1 MNPLVNYAIKIL
13 RKQGKKWGG
22 FFDGDAQNNHLSRIE
37 LIQNYRSLS
46 KSLKD
51 SLSEE
56 LYKMTGDS
64 PVFSRLEAIEHSKY
78 ENFWLYE
85 GLSGEKNIIAGLPFF
100 AVSLTWVERNFASIY
115 ILFDPMSDDVFSVC
129 EGSSAQCNS
138 KRIRL
143 KETNYMDLGF
153 TNRVL
158 PIMEKS
164 SVSFRIIGA
173 LELEM
178 AWLCSGK
185 AQIGCYSQVDLSP
198 GLRMMIK
205 EAGGTCFEIEY
216 EGTKLTLIGHK
227 RNLIQF
233 LEQTQIQ

>member
-1 MNPLVNYAIKIL
+1 MHPLVNYVTKIL

-22 FFDGDAQNNHLSRIE
+22 FFDGDAQNNHLSRVE
-37 LIQNYRSLS
+37 LVQNYRSLS
-46 KSLKD
+46 KHFKESLRED
-51 SLSEE
+51 
-56 LYKMTGDS
+56 LYKMTGDA
-64 PVFSRLEAIEHSKY
+64 PVFSRSEAIENPEY
-78 ENFWLYE
+78 VNYWLYE
-85 GLSGEKNIIAGLPFF
+85 GLCGEKNIISGLPFF
-100 AVSLTWVERNFASIY
+100 ATSLTWVERDFASIY
-115 ILFDPMSDDVFSVC
+115 VLFNPMSDDVFSVC

-143 KETNYMDLGF
+143 KETDYMDLGF

-158 PIMEKS
+158 PMMEKS
-164 SVSFRIIGA
+164 AVSFRMIGA
-173 LELEM
+173 LDLEI

-198 GLRMMIK
+198 GLRMLIK
-205 EAGGTCFEIEY
+205 ETEGTCFEIEY

-233 LEQTQIQ
+233 MERTQI